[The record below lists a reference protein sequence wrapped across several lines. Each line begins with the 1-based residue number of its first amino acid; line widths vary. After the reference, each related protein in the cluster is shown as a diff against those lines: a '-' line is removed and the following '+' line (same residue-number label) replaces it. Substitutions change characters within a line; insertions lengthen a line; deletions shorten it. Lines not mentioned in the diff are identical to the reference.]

1 MNIRIYQVNMKR
13 DTNNVAFMR
22 YELLEKLQGSQS
34 VDSKIYDK
42 VFDGEVDCQTL
53 EDVYQM
59 FNLNHPEGYKD
70 RSLSVS
76 DVVEV
81 MEDPMH
87 PHCFYFCDSI
97 GFKPIDFEPKDCQ
110 LGRTFTDTEKKNMIS
125 VLLVEPNKYPKMIEI
140 EDSLE
145 AMQEIVGGYIEEYM
159 PFEDEV
165 AIVCNEE
172 GKVNGL
178 PLNRAVYGKDK
189 EILDI
194 IAGKFFIAYAPAEA
208 ENFQNMPKE
217 LADKYLK
224 EFKYPERFYH
234 TENGIEVKAYKPVS
248 KDMER

>member
-22 YELLEKLQGSQS
+22 YELLEKLQGSQA
-34 VDSKIYDK
+34 VNAKIYDK

-87 PHCFYFCDSI
+87 PHCFYFCDSV

-110 LGRTFTDTEKKNMIS
+110 LGRTFTDTERKI
-125 VLLVEPNKYPKMIEI
+125 
-140 EDSLE
+140 
-145 AMQEIVGGYIEEYM
+145 
-159 PFEDEV
+159 
-165 AIVCNEE
+165 
-172 GKVNGL
+172 
-178 PLNRAVYGKDK
+178 
-189 EILDI
+189 
-194 IAGKFFIAYAPAEA
+194 
-208 ENFQNMPKE
+208 
-217 LADKYLK
+217 
-224 EFKYPERFYH
+224 
-234 TENGIEVKAYKPVS
+234 
-248 KDMER
+248 

>member
-97 GFKPIDFEPKDCQ
+97 GFKSIDFEPKDCQ

-145 AMQEIVGGYIEEYM
+145 AMQKIVGGNIEEYISTKYTNTISISCYDFSVIGGGM
-159 PFEDEV
+159 C
-165 AIVCNEE
+165 A
-172 GKVNGL
+172 K
-178 PLNRAVYGKDK
+178 RK
-189 EILDI
+189 E
-194 IAGKFFIAYAPAEA
+194 
-208 ENFQNMPKE
+208 
-217 LADKYLK
+217 
-224 EFKYPERFYH
+224 R
-234 TENGIEVKAYKPVS
+234 
-248 KDMER
+248 

>member
-22 YELLEKLQGSQS
+22 YEFLEKLQGSQS

-53 EDVYQM
+53 EDVFQM

-97 GFKPIDFEPKDCQ
+97 GFKSIDFEPKDCQ
-110 LGRTFTDTEKKNMIS
+110 LGRTFTDMEKKNMIS

-145 AMQEIVGGYIEEYM
+145 PICINSKDETGKQPSLSDRIYESDSISTAITTSQFFMPNYM
-159 PFEDEV
+159 
-165 AIVCNEE
+165 
-172 GKVNGL
+172 
-178 PLNRAVYGKDK
+178 
-189 EILDI
+189 LDNCRVR
-194 IAGKFFIAYAPAEA
+194 KLT
-208 ENFQNMPKE
+208 PKE
-217 LADKYLK
+217 CLRLMTFDDADYEKIKAAGISDSAIYKQAGNSIVVKVLMAIFK
-224 EFKYPERFYH
+224 ELL
-234 TENGIEVKAYKPVS
+234 
-248 KDMER
+248 